1 MRRVTKC
8 RLYFLFLKTI
18 IKFRNHTQFKRK
30 MPNFVAANFSTW
42 AQNQVFSHAYI
53 VNGFKKFNKLVK

>member
-1 MRRVTKC
+1 M
-8 RLYFLFLKTI
+8 YIFLFLKTI

-30 MPNFVAANFSTW
+30 MPIETSLPQISVTAW

-53 VNGFKKFNKLVK
+53 VNGFKKFNELLK